1 VDVGTALGS
10 VLAAFA
16 LSGAAGLNA
25 WLPLFVSALLDRLDV
40 VDLAAPFDEFA
51 STLGLVVLGVLTAAD
66 FVGDKV
72 PVVDHVLHAAGTFV
86 APASGAILFTGSAGA
101 ESDVPTVVSLVLGA
115 LVAGSVHAARATARP
130 AATATTGGAANPV
143 VSLGEDATSGLLTV
157 LAFVA
162 PVLAV
167 ALLIALV
174 VGLVLAIRKLRRA
187 LRRRS

>member
-1 VDVGTALGS
+1 MDVGTAVGS
-10 VLAAFA
+10 VLAAFG

-40 VDLAAPFDEFA
+40 VDLAGPFDEFS
-51 STLGLVVLGVLTAAD
+51 STAGLVVLGTLTVAD

-72 PVVDHVLHAAGTFV
+72 PVVDHVLHAAGAVV
-86 APASGAILFTGSAGA
+86 APVSGALLFTGSAGS
-101 ESDVPTVVSLVLGA
+101 ESDLPTLVSLILGA

-130 AATATTGGAANPV
+130 AATATTGGLANPV
-143 VSLGEDATSGLLTV
+143 VSLGEDTTSGLLTA

-162 PVLAV
+162 PIVAV
-167 ALLIALV
+167 VLLIAV
-174 VGLVLAIRKLRRA
+174 VAGLVIGVRRFRRA

>member
-1 VDVGTALGS
+1 VDVGTAVGS
-10 VLAAFA
+10 VLAAFG

-40 VDLAAPFDEFA
+40 VDLAGPFDEFS
-51 STLGLVVLGVLTAAD
+51 STAGLVVLGTLTVAD

-72 PVVDHVLHAAGTFV
+72 PVVDHVLHAAGAVV
-86 APASGAILFTGSAGA
+86 APVSGALLFTGSAGS
-101 ESDVPTVVSLVLGA
+101 ESDLPTLVSLILGA

-130 AATATTGGAANPV
+130 AATATTGGLANPV
-143 VSLGEDATSGLLTV
+143 VSLGEDTTSGLLTA

-162 PVLAV
+162 PIVAV
-167 ALLIALV
+167 VLLIAV
-174 VGLVLAIRKLRRA
+174 VAGLVIGVRRFRRA

>member
-1 VDVGTALGS
+1 MDVGTALGG

-40 VDLAAPFDEFA
+40 VDLAAPFDDFA
-51 STLGLVVLGVLTAAD
+51 STAGLVILGGLTVAD

-72 PVVDHVLHAAGTFV
+72 PVVDHVLHAAGTVV

-101 ESDVPTVVSLVLGA
+101 ESDVPTLVSLVLGA
-115 LVAGSVHAARATARP
+115 LVAGLVHAARTTARP

-143 VSLGEDATSGLLTV
+143 LSLGEDATSGLLTA
-157 LAFVA
+157 LAFIA
-162 PVLAV
+162 PLLAV
-167 ALLIALV
+167 ALLVCLI
-174 VGLVLAIRKLRRA
+174 VGLVLAIRKLRRS